1 MAVMTVARRRVLLY
15 WLLLILPA
23 LAVGVGATWMLR
35 RERVRIADQAMKTAE
50 SRQEAVRERARLTV
64 EGIETLMADVQ
75 NTLAV
80 VLRETPLG
88 FERNY
93 LEELRDSNALVDD
106 IFGADSDGGV
116 MWGAT
121 ESGIDQWV
129 AERPWASEPRARVM
143 ELKDTRLQY
152 AVPEGD
158 FEVVANRAFV
168 EQTNARSMLQQEAAQ
183 KSVRSDAV
191 AARSAEEQRQRR
203 GAEEREQLESRVV
216 TWTTDGEGQLVS
228 IIAWMPTGRG
238 LYVGLVLA
246 TAGLIERI
254 QATLPQDVADDE
266 RFELTADAASDS
278 PYEFTRS
285 TSNDALV
292 TFPLSSALL
301 PGWRVDGYWEG
312 GDWRGSSNQVGF
324 FLSMILVV
332 ILVVAII
339 AGGSLLLREAR
350 RSEKEAAQRVS
361 FVSHVS
367 HEFKTPLTTIRMY
380 AELLAQDRVK
390 GEEKREEYFEVIGQ
404 ETGRLTRLVN
414 NALEFGRLE
423 QGGRVI
429 EAMEFDVAAEL
440 RTIAETQRMRC
451 ESSGVKILEK
461 ELEQSVMGRADRDV
475 FHHIVLNLIDN
486 VCKYAA
492 DGGEL
497 TLGLSKTNDGVLA
510 VVVGDRG
517 LGINPG
523 DSERIFGKFSRL
535 DEALTSEQKGAG
547 LGLSISR
554 DLARRMGGDL
564 SHSPR
569 GGGGSEFILSL
580 P

>member
-1 MAVMTVARRRVLLY
+1 MTLMTVARRRVLLY

-23 LAVGVGATWMLR
+23 LAVGTGAAWMLR
-35 RERVRIADQAMKTAE
+35 RERIRIADQARKTAE

-80 VLRETPLG
+80 LLRETPLG
-88 FERNY
+88 FEQGY
-93 LEELRDSNALVDD
+93 LEELRNSNALVSDM
-106 IFGADSDGGV
+106 FGADGAGEILWGGRDDLI
-116 MWGAT
+116 
-121 ESGIDQWV
+121 SKWV
-129 AERPWASEPRARVM
+129 STRPWTTEPRARVV

-152 AVPEGD
+152 DVPEGD

-168 EQTNARSMLQQEAAQ
+168 EQTNARSQLQQEAAR

-191 AARSAEEQRQRR
+191 SPRSAEEQRQRR
-203 GAEEREQLESRVV
+203 GGDIREQLESRVV
-216 TWTTDGEGQLVS
+216 TWTTDGEGRSVS
-228 IIAWMPTGRG
+228 IIAWMPTGSG
-238 LYVGLVLA
+238 LYVGLVLD
-246 TAGLIERI
+246 TDGLIGRI
-254 QATLPQDVADDE
+254 QATLPRDVAGDE
-266 RFELTADAASDS
+266 RFALTTEEESYGSYD
-278 PYEFTRS
+278 FRRS
-285 TSNDALV
+285 APDDVLIR
-292 TFPLSSALL
+292 FPLSSALL
-301 PGWRVDGYWEG
+301 PGWQVEG
-312 GDWRGSSNQVGF
+312 FWLGSNLSESFDQMGF
-324 FLSMILVV
+324 VLSLILIVL
-332 ILVVAII
+332 LVFAII

-390 GEEKREEYFEVIGQ
+390 GEEKRAEYFDVIGQ

-423 QGGRVI
+423 QGGRTI
-429 EAMEFDVAAEL
+429 KAAEFDIAAEL

-451 ESSGVKILEK
+451 ESLGVKIVEA
-461 ELEQSVMGRADRDV
+461 ELGHPAMGRADRDV

-497 TLGLSKTNDGVLA
+497 SLRVGKTENGTMQ

-517 LGINPG
+517 TGISAD

-564 SHSPR
+564 RHLVRP
-569 GGGGSEFILSL
+569 GGGSEFILSL